1 MKNKKFKKRERRKIL
16 WIKLKSKKEKWERRR
31 RRKKNRVILKNKP
44 QSFTYFTN
52 STIFLPI
59 ILMAHSNALST
70 NTERKIK
77 SFASFNDIF
86 KLSKKKKNFD
96 EILWITNIG
105 LLLRTFSS
113 NFMKYFPQYYACN
126 LFQFYISITIKS

>member
-86 KLSKKKKNFD
+86 KLSKKKKISMKSCGLQILDYYYVRFLQ
-96 EILWITNIG
+96 ILWNISPNIMHVI
-105 LLLRTFSS
+105 FF
-113 NFMKYFPQYYACN
+113 NFI
-126 LFQFYISITIKS
+126 FQ